1 MIQAVVFDMG
11 NTLLRQDRLLWNRL
25 MKAGLVNQI
34 NVFRKRGLR
43 KPTLREWAGSFE
55 TLQATLESAAEKD
68 LIEVNVEKI
77 FHYMLAYHE
86 IPSDIA
92 PTMMVSLLFDPIM
105 TARRLFPDVTD
116 TLQRLQDRRCSVAMV
131 SNTMV
136 PPAICRSALDR
147 LNILHFFECTLFS
160 SEWTFRKPHPAMFEL
175 AARQLRIKPGRLLY
189 VGDRLIDDVQG
200 AAGAGLRTAWLNRD
214 GKRIKSRVK
223 PDYVIRSLDEI
234 SEILQ

>member
-25 MKAGLVNQI
+25 MKAGLINQI

-55 TLQATLESAAEKD
+55 ALRAALESVAEKD
-68 LIEVNVEKI
+68 LVEVNVEKI

-86 IPSDIA
+86 VPSDIA
-92 PTMMVSLLFDPIM
+92 PAMMVSLLFEPMM
-105 TARRLFPDVTD
+105 TARRLFPEVTD
-116 TLQRLQDRRCSVAMV
+116 SLQRLHDRRCPMALV

-160 SEWTFRKPHPAMFEL
+160 SEWTFRKPHPAMFEMT
-175 AARQLRIKPGRLLY
+175 ARRLRIKPGRLLY
-189 VGDRLIDDVQG
+189 VGDRIVDDVQG
-200 AAGAGLRTAWLNRD
+200 AAGAGLRTAWINRD
-214 GKRIKSRVK
+214 GKRIQNRVK
-223 PDYVIRSLDEI
+223 PDYILRSLEEI
-234 SEILQ
+234 PEILR